1 MKTIGFVDYYISEW
15 HANNYPIW
23 FKEIAEKSGK
33 DFVVKYAWAEQYV
46 SPVDGRNTDEWC
58 EAFGVER
65 CATLEEL
72 CEKADYIVVL
82 APSNPEKHFEYVKT
96 VFKYKKNTYV
106 DKTFAPDY
114 ATAKAIFDEAEKYG
128 TKFFSSSALRYASEL
143 DELGG
148 GKAVLTLGGGG
159 SFEEYIIHQA
169 EMLVKLACA
178 RPVAVT
184 VNLKGA
190 GQYICDVEFEGGKVG
205 TMIYS
210 NELPYTACAEDEKGN
225 SRYTGIASPF
235 FNNLLA
241 DILRFF
247 EEGESSFDVNE
258 TLSVMCLREM
268 AVKGKCELG
277 KKIVIGETK

>member
-15 HANNYPIW
+15 HANNYPVWI
-23 FKEIAEKSGK
+23 KDICEKSGK
-33 DFVVKYAWAEQYV
+33 DFEVKYAWAEEYV

-58 EAFGVER
+58 EAFGVSR

-82 APSNPEKHFEYVKT
+82 APSNPEKHLEYVKT

-128 TKFFSSSALRYASEL
+128 TNFFSSSALRYATEL
-143 DELGG
+143 DPLVG
-148 GKAVLTLGGGG
+148 ATTALTLGGGG
-159 SFEEYIIHQA
+159 SLDEYIIHQA
-169 EMLVKLACA
+169 EMLIKLVSA
-178 RPVAVT
+178 RPTSLTAT
-184 VNLKGA
+184 LKGQ
-190 GQYICDVEFEGGKVG
+190 GQYILDVTFEGGKTG

-210 NELPYTACAEDEKGN
+210 NCIDFAVCAEGADGN

-247 EEGESSFDVNE
+247 EEGETSFDVNE
-258 TLSVMCLREM
+258 TLYVMQLREA
-268 AVKGKCELG
+268 AVKASREIGKT
-277 KKIVIGETK
+277 III